1 MYKRQAVRWE
11 LFCARFAVSRQ
22 PVRVVLGALAATAG
36 TFLVWQ
42 YGLLTTDP
50 LAVTGLALVLLGA
63 AVLTTRERKAPVRLA

>member
-1 MYKRQAVRWE
+1 M
-11 LFCARFAVSRQ
+11 
-22 PVRVVLGALAATAG
+22 
-36 TFLVWQ
+36 WQ